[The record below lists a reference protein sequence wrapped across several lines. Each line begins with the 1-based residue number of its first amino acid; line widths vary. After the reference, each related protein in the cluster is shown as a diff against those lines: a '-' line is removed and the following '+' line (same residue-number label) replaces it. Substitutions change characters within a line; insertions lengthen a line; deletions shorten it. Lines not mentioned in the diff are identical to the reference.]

1 MSRMHRFPSLFLLA
15 AALAASPALCT
26 VCAAAGQPAAGK
38 PAAAST
44 ASPATPAASTPLIS
58 LLLPLDS
65 PDFAP
70 LASAVHAGCDAA
82 FSLQPVRPRLEIART
97 DASAARVIDAWD
109 TAAQRG
115 ANVIIGPIT
124 RLTVSALAKAL
135 LSRTP
140 SSSSPAPL
148 TLTLNAPDEATALPP
163 RFYTFGLSVEQ
174 EARAIARTAW
184 VEGQRTAV
192 VVQHRGTL
200 ELRASRAFADDWLAY
215 GGRIIDVR
223 DFDAASNLEALRGQL
238 ARSGADLL
246 FLAASAGE
254 ARRVRPYLNNQIPVY
269 ATSQVNDGRLDP
281 GANVDLTGIR
291 FVDMPWLLEPD
302 HAAVMVYPR
311 QESLSPDLQRFY
323 ALGIDACRIAELM
336 LTGRNRI
343 EIDGVT
349 GRLIL
354 IMQDTAP
361 VALRAVLRE
370 PALASFRD
378 SSMLA
383 PPAEPAAKPPAQ

>member
-1 MSRMHRFPSLFLLA
+1 M
-15 AALAASPALCT
+15 
-26 VCAAAGQPAAGK
+26 
-38 PAAAST
+38 AAST
-44 ASPATPAASTPLIS
+44 APPAASAAPTPLIS
-58 LLLPLDS
+58 LLLPLDA

-70 LASAVHAGCDAA
+70 VASAVHAGCDAA
-82 FSLQPVRPRLEIART
+82 FSLQPARPRLEIART

-109 TAAQRG
+109 AAAERG

-135 LSRTP
+135 LSRP
-140 SSSSPAPL
+140 SSPSAPL

-163 RFYTFGLSVEQ
+163 RFFIFGLSVEQ

-184 VEGQRTAV
+184 VEGQRTAI
-192 VVQHRGTL
+192 VVQRRGTL

-215 GGRIIDVR
+215 GGRIVDVR
-223 DFDAASNLEALRGQL
+223 DFDGASNLEALRGQL
-238 ARSGADLL
+238 ARSEADLL

-336 LTGRNRI
+336 LAGRNRI

-354 IMQDTAP
+354 VMQESAP
-361 VALRAVLRE
+361 AALRSVLRE

-378 SSMLA
+378 ASMAA
-383 PPAEPAAKPPAQ
+383 PPAEPAAKSPAQ

>member
-1 MSRMHRFPSLFLLA
+1 MSSVLLLA

-26 VCAAAGQPAAGK
+26 VCAAAGQPLPEK
-38 PAAAST
+38 PAATPT
-44 ASPATPAASTPLIS
+44 AKPATPAATAPLIS
-58 LLLPLDS
+58 LLLPLDA

-70 LASAVHAGCDAA
+70 VASAVHAGCDAA
-82 FSLQPVRPRLEIART
+82 FSLIPARPRLEIART
-97 DASAARVIDAWD
+97 DASAGRVIDAWD
-109 TAAQRG
+109 AAAQRG

-124 RLTVSALAKAL
+124 RLTVSALAKTL
-135 LSRTP
+135 LSRNPTA
-140 SSSSPAPL
+140 SAPAPF
-148 TLTLNAPDEATALPP
+148 TLTLNAPDEAMALPP
-163 RFYTFGLSVEQ
+163 RFYTFGLSIEQ

-184 VEGQRTAV
+184 VEGKRSAT
-192 VVQHRGTL
+192 VVQAKGAL
-200 ELRASRAFADDWLAY
+200 ERRASRAFADDWLGY
-215 GGRIIDVR
+215 GGRIVDVR
-223 DFDAASNLEALRGQL
+223 DFDDATNLETLRGQL
-238 ARSGADLL
+238 SRSEADLL
-246 FLAASAGE
+246 FLASDASE

-302 HAAVMVYPR
+302 HAAVMIYPR
-311 QESLSPDLQRFY
+311 QEALPPSLQRFY

-354 IMQDTAP
+354 ILQETAP
-361 VALRAVLRE
+361 AALRAVLRE

-378 SSMLA
+378 ASMLA

>member
-1 MSRMHRFPSLFLLA
+1 MPSVLLL

-26 VCAAAGQPAAGK
+26 VCMAAGQPLREK
-38 PAAAST
+38 PAAGAT
-44 ASPATPAASTPLIS
+44 AKPATPAPGAPLIS
-58 LLLPLDS
+58 LLLPFDA
-65 PDFAP
+65 PEFAAI
-70 LASAVHAGCDAA
+70 ASAVHAGCDAA
-82 FSLQPVRPRLEIART
+82 FSLQTARPRLEIART
-97 DASAARVIDAWD
+97 DASAARAIDAWD
-109 TAAQRG
+109 AAAERG

-124 RLTVSALAKAL
+124 RFMVSALAKTL
-135 LSRTP
+135 LSRNP
-140 SSSSPAPL
+140 SASASAPTPL
-148 TLTLNAPDEATALPP
+148 TLTLNAPEEATALPP

-174 EARAIARTAW
+174 EARAVARTAW
-184 VEGQRTAV
+184 VEGQRTAI
-192 VVQHRGTL
+192 VVQRRGTL
-200 ELRASRAFADDWLAY
+200 ELRASRAFAEDWLAY
-215 GGRIIDVR
+215 GGRIVDVR
-223 DFDAASNLEALRGQL
+223 DFDAASNLDALRGQL
-238 ARSGADLL
+238 ARAEADLL

-336 LTGRNRI
+336 AQGRSRI
-343 EIDGVT
+343 ELDGVT

-354 IMQDTAP
+354 IVEESAP
-361 VALRAVLRE
+361 ASLRAVLRE

-378 SSMLA
+378 ASMLA
-383 PPAEPAAKPPAQ
+383 PPAEPAIKPPAQ